1 MFTASLVVQETV
13 EVMERTAGRGEEGMG
28 EGVGEEEEAVVLGD
42 EMVTLETSLHST
54 QFFEVRFLN
63 MFFRWR

>member
-13 EVMERTAGRGEEGMG
+13 EVMERTGRGEEGMG
-28 EGVGEEEEAVVLGD
+28 EGVGEEEEAAALGD

-54 QFFEVRFLN
+54 QLFEVRFLN
-63 MFFRWR
+63 IFFRWR